1 MSEETTIGIKIDDDF
16 TSVTSDVAR
25 VWFTLG
31 DRPDDAASVA
41 ILVRSV
47 GKNNKVQIGFHQY
60 IHDAVRKAVE
70 AACAP
75 GQHLELL
82 TVVDEAGGQETK
94 AAKP

>member
-1 MSEETTIGIKIDDDF
+1 MTGTPTINLCIEDDA

-41 ILVRSV
+41 VLVRSV

-60 IHDAVRKAVE
+60 IHDVVRKAVE

-75 GQHLELL
+75 GQRIELL
-82 TVVDEAGGQETK
+82 TIVEEAGGQETK
-94 AAKP
+94 AVKP

>member
-60 IHDAVRKAVE
+60 IHDVVRKAVE

-75 GQHLELL
+75 GQRIELL
-82 TVVDEAGGQETK
+82 TIVEEAGGQEKTEV
-94 AAKP
+94 KP